1 MVRQLRRRADPGGQA
16 PQGFGV
22 AVNQDPGIAGN
33 PASGIDDHADRRRSL
48 HRACRQLG
56 IIGSNRLG
64 ADDYGIHQCPQ
75 PVQVLS
81 VFGARYE
88 VCVAS
93 PRGDEAVDALSQLG
107 DADCRS
113 GSDQ

>member
-1 MVRQLRRRADPGGQA
+1 MVRQLRRGANPGGHA

-22 AVNQDPGIAGN
+22 AVNQHPGIPGD

-48 HRACRQLG
+48 HRTCRQLR

-75 PVQVLS
+75 PMQVLP
-81 VFGARYE
+81 VFGARYV

-107 DADCRS
+107 DADRRS